1 MSFEIVYTD
10 KGLEKL
16 VLAENGTPLVL
27 EKFAVGDGEN
37 TPETSQTTLQNEKWR
52 GYINKVE
59 PSSTTP
65 TNLLITCV
73 IPAQIPITEAFY
85 IRELGL
91 FDTEEELIAI
101 AKVPDSYY
109 AQSSNGIASE
119 KLYNIVLSISNTAEV
134 TLELDTTILA
144 TQESVKE
151 LEDTVEELT
160 DQFQNALTQLNN
172 KFIKTLKTQIG
183 KIIINMDNSKRDLRH
198 WDDGVFEYI
207 LCDGGPINTEKHP
220 ELIDIYGTN
229 VPNFK
234 DGTVRNLIT
243 GSSRA
248 LGSWEEDALQEHS
261 HGLDNI
267 TGNFSCLTW
276 ASDTFRGDGAF
287 SAEDIGHYNGS
298 YYQDSHHFTM
308 LKTRF
313 SSQGS
318 PGVQNATLNIVDT
331 QISDSETRMKNIAVQ
346 FYVIAK
352 VLI

>member
-27 EKFAVGDGEN
+27 EKFAVGDGEEA
-37 TPETSQTTLQNEKWR
+37 PSTSQIGLQNEKWR

-151 LEDTVEELT
+151 LEDTVAGLEQSLT
-160 DQFQNALTQLNN
+160 SLNN
-172 KFIKTLKTQIG
+172 NFKNSLKTQIG

-207 LCDGGPINTEKHP
+207 LCDGGPIDTEKHS
-220 ELIDIYGTN
+220 ELVIIYGDN
-229 VPNFK
+229 LPNFQSA
-234 DGTVRNLIT
+234 TVRHIPAGDT
-243 GSSRA
+243 RT
-248 LGSWEEDALQEHS
+248 LGSYQEDAIKKHQHYMAHNHS
-261 HGLDNI
+261 YSKSVTYRTAGV
-267 TGNFSCLTW
+267 SK
-276 ASDTFRGDGAF
+276 ADG
-287 SAEDIGHYNGS
+287 
-298 YYQDSHHFTM
+298 
-308 LKTRF
+308 
-313 SSQGS
+313 GS
-318 PGVQNATLNIVDT
+318 PRQEESANTTGGRDYTDYYG
-331 QISDSETRMKNIAVQ
+331 DSETRMKNIAVQ

>member
-37 TPETSQTTLQNEKWR
+37 APETSQIGLQNEKWR

-91 FDTEEELIAI
+91 FDIEEELIAI

-151 LEDTVEELT
+151 LEDTIAELNSNLLTTQASLT
-160 DQFQNALTQLNN
+160 DLHNI
-172 KFIKTLKTQIG
+172 FITSLKTQIG
-183 KIIINMDNSKRDLRH
+183 KIIINMDPKYKDIGIWN
-198 WDDGVFEYI
+198 DGVFGYVI
-207 LCDGGPINTEKHP
+207 CNGRG
-220 ELIDIYGTN
+220 IDSSAYPDLAAIYGTN

-248 LGSWEEDALQEHS
+248 LGSWEDDALQ
-261 HGLDNI
+261 NI
-267 TGNFSCLTW
+267 TGWADGIDINNQNLKFSGALYWGTDGQFRTGNDAADQSTPRLHFD
-276 ASDTFRGDGAF
+276 ASKVARTAD
-287 SAEDIGHYNGS
+287 
-298 YYQDSHHFTM
+298 
-308 LKTRF
+308 
-313 SSQGS
+313 
-318 PGVQNATLNIVDT
+318 
-331 QISDSETRMKNIAVQ
+331 ETRMKNIAVQ

>member
-37 TPETSQTTLQNEKWR
+37 APETSQIALQNEKWR

-59 PSSTTP
+59 VSSTTP
-65 TNLLITCV
+65 TNLLVTCV

-151 LEDTVEELT
+151 LDTKVEELT
-160 DQFQNALTQLNN
+160 DQFQTALTQLNN
-172 KFIKTLKTQIG
+172 KFTKSLKNQIG
-183 KIIINMDNSKRDLRH
+183 KIIINMDPQYKDMGI
-198 WDDGVFEYI
+198 WDDGIFKYV
-207 LCDGGPINTEKHP
+207 LCNGQAINP
-220 ELIDIYGTN
+220 DSYSDLAAIYGTN

-234 DGTVRNLIT
+234 DGTVRNLIK
-243 GSSRA
+243 GNSRA
-248 LGSWEEDALQEHS
+248 LGSWEEDALQK
-261 HGLDNI
+261 I
-267 TGNFSCLTW
+267 TGWVDGIDIATW
-276 ASDTFRGDGAF
+276 RMSSSSSGSLYWGTDGTMITGAENAADQSTPRLHFDASKVARTAD
-287 SAEDIGHYNGS
+287 
-298 YYQDSHHFTM
+298 
-308 LKTRF
+308 
-313 SSQGS
+313 
-318 PGVQNATLNIVDT
+318 
-331 QISDSETRMKNIAVQ
+331 ETRMKNIAVQ
-346 FYVIAK
+346 FYVIGK